1 MTGHFYYSQQ
11 GPKFKPK
18 DHQKQKK
25 KKKLFWENQP
35 HLIFLMLSLADVV
48 MEKLATVSPLQV
60 DSNEQ
65 TLKWV

>member
-1 MTGHFYYSQQ
+1 MTGHFYYSQ

-18 DHQKQKK
+18 DHQKKK
-25 KKKLFWENQP
+25 KKKIVLGKST

-65 TLKWV
+65 TLK